1 MGKQLAP
8 HQLAAALSPFD
19 WFAAG
24 NTGNP
29 LIVAPV
35 SAGKSLIMAEIIRRI
50 QEQAPRT
57 RIVSLA
63 HVKELLQQ
71 NAQELREHWPEAD
84 FGFYCAGLGQK
95 RLHNNITFASI
106 QSVHSKL
113 AAFNRPPQVIII
125 DECHLI
131 SHNDATTYRRF
142 IDACRTINPRLVVL
156 GLTGTPFRSDS
167 GRLDEGADRL
177 FDGVCYEISMR
188 WMIEQGY
195 WCRPVSPKLATRM
208 SVEGVA
214 VSRGDYVAS
223 QLEKAVDIDATTQ
236 ACVRETLQHAA
247 GRKKWL
253 VFTAGVTHAEHVRD
267 AFRAAGVSAEM
278 VTGDT
283 DRAERDAI
291 LARYRRGE
299 FTALVNVA
307 VLTTGFN
314 VPDIDCLVFMR
325 PMRSP
330 VLYVQCI
337 GRGVRVTAP
346 VYGMATA
353 EERLVAIAA
362 SNKPDCLVLDFGGV
376 VAELGPVDQIEVRKR
391 PATGKAAD
399 GTEQV
404 EASPFKR
411 CPSCGGLCAT
421 QARYCLS
428 CGYAFATEGL
438 NKKAGDKAIIST
450 DAEPEVY
457 DVFSMKCERHI
468 KRDDIDNDLE
478 GKPLKS
484 PPSLKV
490 TYNTI
495 GGSFYE
501 YICFEHHIYE
511 PGDPKRFAWDKA
523 VQWHKARIPDLKP
536 PISVREALAM
546 GYPSNAPSHITI
558 RREGKYARVIG
569 YEWRKTA
576 TPPPPSHFGDE
587 IPF

>member
-1 MGKQLAP
+1 MKTLAP

-19 WFAAG
+19 WFAQG
-24 NTGNP
+24 NNGNP

-50 QEQAPRT
+50 HEQAPRT

-63 HVKELLQQ
+63 HVRTLLEQ

-95 RLHNNITFASI
+95 RLHNDITFASI

-113 AAFNRPPQVIII
+113 AAFNRPPQVILI

-142 IDACRTINPRLVVL
+142 IDACRTINPKLVVI
-156 GLTGTPFRSDS
+156 GLTGTPFRADS
-167 GRLDEGADRL
+167 GRLDEGDDRL
-177 FDGVCYEISMR
+177 FDGVCYEIPMR

-236 ACVRETLQHAA
+236 ACVRETMQHAA

-267 AFRAAGVSAEM
+267 AFRSAGVSAEM
-278 VTGDT
+278 LIGSMSKQEQDDVM
-283 DRAERDAI
+283 
-291 LARYRRGE
+291 ARYRRGA
-299 FTALVNVA
+299 FTALVVVA
-307 VLTTGFN
+307 MCTTGVN

-346 VYGMATA
+346 VYGLATA
-353 EERLVAIAA
+353 EERLAAIAA

-391 PATGKAAD
+391 PAAKGEAIE
-399 GTEQV
+399 GVQV

-411 CPSCGGLCAT
+411 CPSCGNLCPT
-421 QARYCLS
+421 QGRYCLS

-450 DAEPEVY
+450 DAEPETY
-457 DVFSMKCERHI
+457 EVFSMKLARHI
-468 KRDDIDNDLE
+468 KKEDYDNELE
-478 GKPLKS
+478 GKPLKN
-484 PPSLKV
+484 PATLKV

-495 GGSFYE
+495 GGPFNE
-501 YICFEHHIYE
+501 WICFEHHRYE
-511 PGDPKRFAWDKA
+511 VGEPKRFAWDNA
-523 VQWHKARIPDLKP
+523 VKWHKARFPTMLP
-536 PISVREALAM
+536 PVSIKEALAL
-546 GYPSNAPSHITI
+546 GYEGRCPSHITI
-558 RREGKYARVIG
+558 RREGKYARIIG
-569 YEWRKTA
+569 YEWQEKHA
-576 TPPPPSHFGDE
+576 PQPVSEFGDE